1 MFTAA
6 DLIDV
11 VIGRGQPR
19 LWFRIVEPRPAGEFP
34 PAWKAWFAMM
44 SERVGAVT
52 GATSE
57 AIVAI
62 FLQREL
68 ASPPPH
74 AGVLNRW
81 QSFATLWRQQWQPPE
96 AEDRRIRGAAIV
108 ITFVV
113 QIVLLLVLLW
123 LAYARFTGTPVPQGE
138 EVVQVEYVGQ
148 GTPEDQGGGPLA
160 GSTSAPAVAS
170 HAPAVTHVQAPPQPP
185 AAASRPTTAAAS
197 ASQPASAVPVVDQPL
212 QVTQKAIPDT
222 TFVLPPPT
230 PSRVEIPQA
239 QLAVPALQVPTRDVQ
254 LIERLPPVR
263 AIQPDLPAASIRAPE
278 LKMQPVPIA
287 VVTPAP
293 AVQRMP
299 AKPSPPTPPLPEQ
312 AKAPPAPVQQMP
324 EPAATATSTSTSP
337 VAKSST
343 NTPPGVAVQPAGAP
357 ATESG
362 TQPAAKTSG
371 HGPAI
376 SAKPGAF
383 KTPLRGDDWGVS
395 TRNRPG
401 SNAGKSGLFN
411 ADGSPNLAPGTAQA
425 GGGFPPGSDR
435 WSHDQFDHAG
445 TWLKRPPND
454 YTPTRFDKV
463 WIPNETLLEQ
473 WVRQNIRQVSI
484 PIPGTTKKL
493 NCVVSLLQLGGGC
506 SISDPNLND
515 QEAEAR
521 PPPDIPFK
529 RELQEDQKSLE
540 KSPNPW

>member
-6 DLIDV
+6 DLVDV
-11 VIGRGQPR
+11 LIGRPQPR
-19 LWFRIVEPRPAGEFP
+19 LWFRIVESRPPGEFP

-44 SERVGAVT
+44 SERIDAVT
-52 GATSE
+52 GATAE

-68 ASPPPH
+68 ASPPPR
-74 AGVLNRW
+74 AGELNRW

-96 AEDRRIRGAAIV
+96 AEDRRVRWAAIV

-123 LAYARFTGTPVPQGE
+123 LAYARFTGTPPPQGE
-138 EVVQVEYVGQ
+138 EVVQVEYVGK
-148 GTPEDQGGGPLA
+148 GTPEDQGGGPPA
-160 GSTSAPAVAS
+160 GSTSTPAVAS
-170 HAPAVTHVQAPPQPP
+170 RSAAVAHVPPPPQPP
-185 AAASRPTTAAAS
+185 AVASRPTPAS
-197 ASQPASAVPVVDQPL
+197 ASESLPTSAAHAVEQPL
-212 QVTQKAIPDT
+212 QLTQKAIPDT

-239 QLAVPALQVPTRDVQ
+239 QLVVPALQVPTRDVQ
-254 LIERLPPVR
+254 LIERPPPVR
-263 AIQPDLPAASIRAPE
+263 AIQPQLPTASIRAPE
-278 LKMQPVPIA
+278 LKTQPVPIA
-287 VVTPAP
+287 IITPAH
-293 AVQRMP
+293 AVQSTSVE
-299 AKPSPPTPPLPEQ
+299 PSPPTPSIAVQP
-312 AKAPPAPVQQMP
+312 KASPASVQQIPAPGS
-324 EPAATATSTSTSP
+324 TATSTSTSP
-337 VAKSST
+337 VAQSSK
-343 NTPPGVAVQPAGAP
+343 NTPTGVAVQPSGAP
-357 ATESG
+357 ATQSG
-362 TQPAAKTSG
+362 TQPAAMASG

-376 SAKPGAF
+376 SAKPGAL

-401 SNAGKSGLFN
+401 GNAGKSGLFN

-425 GGGFPPGSDR
+425 GGGFPPGSDH

-493 NCVVSLLQLGGGC
+493 HCVVSLLQLGGGC
-506 SISDPNLND
+506 SITDPNLND
-515 QEAEAR
+515 QEAVAR

-529 RELQEDQKSLE
+529 RELQEDQKIPG
-540 KSPNPW
+540 KSPNPR

>member
-1 MFTAA
+1 MM
-6 DLIDV
+6 
-11 VIGRGQPR
+11 GE
-19 LWFRIVEPRPAGEFP
+19 RI
-34 PAWKAWFAMM
+34 
-44 SERVGAVT
+44 GAVT
-52 GATSE
+52 GATAD
-57 AIVAI
+57 AIIAI

-68 ASPPPH
+68 SQPQRR
-74 AGVLNRW
+74 AGELNRW
-81 QSFATLWRQQWQPPE
+81 QAFATLWRQQWQPSE
-96 AEDRRIRGAAIV
+96 HEDRRERLMAIL
-108 ITFVV
+108 ITFV
-113 QIVLLLVLLW
+113 IHILLLAILLW
-123 LAYARFTGTPVPQGE
+123 LAYVRFTVAPSPQGE

-148 GTPEDQGGGPLA
+148 GTPVEQGGGPPT
-160 GSTSAPAVAS
+160 GSTSTPAVAS
-170 HAPAVTHVQAPPQPP
+170 RAAAVAHAPAPTQLP
-185 AAASRPTTAAAS
+185 AAASRPTPAAAS

-230 PSRVEIPQA
+230 PSRVEIPRA
-239 QLAVPALQVPTRDVQ
+239 QLVVPALQVPTRDVQ
-254 LIERLPPVR
+254 LIERPPPVR
-263 AIQPDLPAASIRAPE
+263 AIQPQLPTASIRAPE
-278 LKMQPVPIA
+278 LKTQPMPIA
-287 VVTPAP
+287 IVTPAP
-293 AVQRMP
+293 AVQRVP
-299 AKPSPPTPPLPEQ
+299 VEPSPPTPPVPVQ
-312 AKAPPAPVQQMP
+312 AKAPPAPMQQMP
-324 EPAATATSTSTSP
+324 APAATATSTSTSASP

-343 NTPPGVAVQPAGAP
+343 NTPPGVAVQPTGAP
-357 ATESG
+357 ATDSG
-362 TQPAAKTSG
+362 TQPAAMASG

-376 SAKPGAF
+376 SVKPGAF

-401 SNAGKSGLFN
+401 GNSGKPGLFN

-425 GGGFPPGSDR
+425 GGGFPPGSDQ

-529 RELQEDQKSLE
+529 RELQEDQKSLG
-540 KSPNPW
+540 KSPNPR